1 MLLLLSISANAQIVK
16 GDMNDDG
23 ALDISDVV
31 SSVNVILGSQP
42 MSYISASDIMD
53 PYLVDN
59 SKVIGTWYKTKTET
73 VTFGEDGTTD
83 YTGATKYEF
92 MPYQGRLIL
101 YNSADTPIGV
111 LNILKATDDYLY
123 ISEMGTS
130 TVSIYTKSKPVYKVS
145 SITLSE
151 TSIVMKAGATQQL
164 TVTVAPADADDSSV
178 TWASSDESVATVI
191 DGLITAIAPGAAT
204 ISCSA
209 NDGSGITATCSVI
222 VPEPVKVSSI
232 TLSETTII
240 LEPDATKRLT
250 ATIFPDDAEDKSVT
264 WSSNDENIATV
275 INGLVIAI
283 GEGIATITCSAND
296 GSGATATCRVRVG
309 DYPYVDLGLPSGTLW
324 ATMNVGANS
333 PEDYG
338 DYFAWGET
346 VGYNNG
352 YTTFNW
358 SKYKYC
364 NGSYNTLTKY
374 CNKSDYGYNGFTDT
388 LTELE
393 PEDDAAYVNW
403 GIKWRMPTDAQW
415 TELRT
420 ECTWSWTKQND
431 VNGYLVTGPNGNSI
445 FIPAAG
451 CRYNDSLINAGSY
464 GCYWSRSLNTAYPS
478 NAHYVDF
485 YSDNVY
491 RYGSFRYYGYSVRP
505 VRSE

>member
-1 MLLLLSISANAQIVK
+1 MKRTLLSCFMLLLLAISANAQIVK

-42 MSYISASDIMD
+42 MSYISASDILD

-83 YTGATKYEF
+83 YEGATKYEF
-92 MPYQGRLIL
+92 MPYQGRVIL

-123 ISEMGTS
+123 VSEMGTS
-130 TVSIYTKSKPVYKVS
+130 TVSILTKSKPVYKVS

-151 TSIVMKAGATQQL
+151 TSI
-164 TVTVAPADADDSSV
+164 
-178 TWASSDESVATVI
+178 
-191 DGLITAIAPGAAT
+191 
-204 ISCSA
+204 
-209 NDGSGITATCSVI
+209 
-222 VPEPVKVSSI
+222 
-232 TLSETTII
+232 I

-250 ATIFPDDAEDKSVT
+250 ATIFPADAEDKSVT
-264 WSSNDENIATV
+264 WYSNDENIASV

-283 GEGIATITCSAND
+283 AEGTAIITCSAND
-296 GSGATATCRVRVG
+296 GSDVIATCRVKVG
-309 DYPYVDLGLPSGTLW
+309 VDYSDNYAFVDLGLPSGTLW

-374 CNKSDYGYNGFTDT
+374 CNNSGYGYNGFTDT

-420 ECTWSWTKQND
+420 ECKWTWTTL
-431 VNGYLVTGPNGNSI
+431 NGKNGRLVTGPNGNSI

-451 CRYNDSLINAGSY
+451 YRNDDLRYSAGSD
-464 GCYWSRSLNTAYPS
+464 GNYWSHSLDTDDPTYALI
-478 NAHYVDF
+478 VDF
-485 YSDNVY
+485 YSGNVG
-491 RYGSFRYYGYSVRP
+491 RSSYGRCYGFSVRP